1 MATPLRLRADRNDDG
16 SVVLTA
22 VGELDMSNVAD
33 FSEAIDAAVTAGTD
47 GAPLHVDLSAVAYLD
62 SGAIN
67 VLFDHVDGVDIV
79 AHPDLMAVLKISGL
93 SDVGSIR
100 SAT

>member
-1 MATPLRLRADRNDDG
+1 MATPLDLRNRRLPDG
-16 SVVLTA
+16 TPVLAA
-22 VGELDMSNVAD
+22 VGELDLSNIAA
-33 FSEAIDAAVTAGTD
+33 FSAAITETRASAPKGTRVT
-47 GAPLHVDLSAVAYLD
+47 VDLSGVTYLD